1 MRYLSLF
8 SGIEAATV
16 AWHPLGWECVAVA
29 EIDKFPCA
37 LLAHK
42 YPDVPN
48 LGDVSKVTA
57 EDIRALGPI
66 DLVVFGSPC
75 QDLSV
80 AGKRKGLAGAR
91 SGLFHV
97 ALDIVD
103 WAREHCGARWALWE
117 NVLGAF
123 SSQQGRDFATVVEE
137 LAGLSDC
144 PVPPKGWGNEGAAIG
159 EKAMVEWSTLDAQ
172 WFGVAQRRRRVF
184 ALADFGDWTRR
195 SPVLLEPESLRGDSA
210 PSRDPKEGHPT
221 GFECGFGGC
230 NFTEVASTLDCGC
243 KDGPIRSQ
251 QGCGVFVPPLPFDR
265 TQITSPQNGSNPKP
279 GDPCHPL
286 TAKGHVPAVS
296 LASAVRRLTPTEC
309 ERLQGFPDVENCV
322 IIRVCRSEDERQE
335 IARSAAWG
343 SAAQSHA
350 PSAPVAVNVRIDLER
365 SVLQIH
371 SLERLSLSVSNAADE
386 SWSVLRM
393 PQGDF
398 VRLAALMTQTLAKI
412 TRNGV
417 AASLPNIRGFSQA
430 LNGSALVL
438 LCGQEIAALA
448 SDAERFTT
456 ALEGCTK
463 YITLERGPPSLSC
476 GLTLE
481 TLASCVSAV
490 ISGFIPPAMKDACSF
505 EIRLTTSQGYTSIP
519 YRGKPAADAPR
530 YKALGN
536 SMAVPVMRWIADRI
550 ELALAIEDL
559 T

>member
-117 NVLGAF
+117 NVPGAF
-123 SSQQGRDFATVVEE
+123 TSQQGRDFATVVEE
-137 LAGLSDC
+137 LAGLSEC

-195 SPVLLEPESLRGDSA
+195 SPVLLEPSSLSGDTAPRRGAGESVA
-210 PSRDPKEGHPT
+210 P
-221 GFECGFGGC
+221 
-230 NFTEVASTLDCGC
+230 TLDVRAGRS
-243 KDGPIRSQ
+243 GETTFHTSGELAISPNMAVRSQ
-251 QGCGVFVPPLPFDR
+251 IGARVMATHEVVGTLCAENSPHGARGLTGLQTMLSGYIQPVIQRIIALDTTQITSPQNGSNPKLGDPCHPLTAKGHVPAIAFQERGRTGGRSLEINGDLAYAMTAPNGGNQGGDVVVQPIAFDT

-279 GDPCHPL
+279 GDPCHPI
-286 TAKGHVPAVS
+286 TAKGHAPAVS

-309 ERLQGFPDVENCV
+309 ERLQGFPDSYTDIPWRGN
-322 IIRVCRSEDERQE
+322 
-335 IARSAAWG
+335 AN
-343 SAAQSHA
+343 A
-350 PSAPVAVNVRIDLER
+350 PD
-365 SVLQIH
+365 
-371 SLERLSLSVSNAADE
+371 
-386 SWSVLRM
+386 
-393 PQGDF
+393 G
-398 VRLAALMTQTLAKI
+398 
-412 TRNGV
+412 
-417 AASLPNIRGFSQA
+417 
-430 LNGSALVL
+430 
-438 LCGQEIAALA
+438 
-448 SDAERFTT
+448 
-456 ALEGCTK
+456 
-463 YITLERGPPSLSC
+463 
-476 GLTLE
+476 
-481 TLASCVSAV
+481 
-490 ISGFIPPAMKDACSF
+490 
-505 EIRLTTSQGYTSIP
+505 
-519 YRGKPAADAPR
+519 PR

-536 SMAVPVMRWIADRI
+536 SMAVPCMRWIG
-550 ELALAIEDL
+550 EQV
-559 T
+559 